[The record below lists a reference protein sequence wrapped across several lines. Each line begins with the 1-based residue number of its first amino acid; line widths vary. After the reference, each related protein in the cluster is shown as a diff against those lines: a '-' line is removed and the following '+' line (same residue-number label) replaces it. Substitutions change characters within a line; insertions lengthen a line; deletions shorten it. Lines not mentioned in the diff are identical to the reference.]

1 MYSVEVTAK
10 KAEDALKDALKQLSA
25 TIDDVDVKV
34 LEAGGLFRSAR
45 LVVSLTPEVRERR
58 ERRNKKEK
66 GREAF
71 GEERQGQPYREKAR
85 FEQTPDQKNGFVS
98 RQKTDF
104 KLDERQVKTESKAK
118 EQPRQTIAPETS
130 APVKQ
135 RDQREKNRPENAR
148 QQAKEPPKVK
158 EQRPERSAADAPSEV
173 PEKALEATVAF
184 LKNVMEKMGF
194 SGEMTTRAHGLDVDI
209 TVLEEDSAIIGYRGE
224 TIDSLEYLAGLIA
237 NRDSEKYIKVSVDN
251 NNYRDKRSDGL
262 VKLAEK
268 MAAKCIKTGH
278 KVSLEPMNSANRK
291 IVHAAL
297 SSNDKVTTRSEG
309 KEPNRRVVIYFKRER
324 GGKGGDDNGRAPM
337 PTTEKSAPTEAKA
350 ETERKSPVA
359 EE

>member
-25 TIDDVDVKV
+25 TIDDVEVKV

-45 LVVSLTPEVRERR
+45 LVVSLTSEERERR
-58 ERRNKKEK
+58 ERRSRK
-66 GREAF
+66 
-71 GEERQGQPYREKAR
+71 EKAR
-85 FEQTPDQKNGFVS
+85 ETF
-98 RQKTDF
+98 R
-104 KLDERQVKTESKAK
+104 DERATQSPKEKPRFDETRGQNNRFKPEFKSDENRGKAEFKPK
-118 EQPRQTIAPETS
+118 EQPRPLAANNDAATS
-130 APVKQ
+130 KQ
-135 RDQREKNRPENAR
+135 REQREKNRLENAQPQHKEQPKE
-148 QQAKEPPKVK
+148 QQKVK
-158 EQRPERSAADAPSEV
+158 EPKVEKNVDAPSEV
-173 PEKALEATVAF
+173 PEKALEETVTF
-184 LKNVMEKMGF
+184 LKNLMEKMGF
-194 SGEMTTRAHGLDVDI
+194 SSEMTTRAHGLDVDI
-209 TVLEEDSAIIGYRGE
+209 TVLEEDPAIIGYRGE

-237 NRDSEKYIKVSVDN
+237 NRDSEKYIKVTVDN
-251 NNYRDKRSDGL
+251 NNYRDKRSDNL

-309 KEPNRRVVIYFKRER
+309 KEPNRRVVIYFKREK
-324 GGKGGDDNGRAPM
+324 GGKGEDKGRAPA
-337 PTTEKSAPTEAKA
+337 PATEKNVPTETSA
-350 ETERKSPVA
+350 ETESPSPKV

>member
-71 GEERQGQPYREKAR
+71 GEERQGQSYREKAR
-85 FEQTPDQKNGFVS
+85 FDQTPEQKNGFAS

-104 KLDERQVKTESKAK
+104 KPDERQVKTENKAK
-118 EQPRQTIAPETS
+118 EQPRQNIATETS

-173 PEKALEATVAF
+173 P
-184 LKNVMEKMGF
+184 
-194 SGEMTTRAHGLDVDI
+194 
-209 TVLEEDSAIIGYRGE
+209 
-224 TIDSLEYLAGLIA
+224 
-237 NRDSEKYIKVSVDN
+237 
-251 NNYRDKRSDGL
+251 
-262 VKLAEK
+262 
-268 MAAKCIKTGH
+268 
-278 KVSLEPMNSANRK
+278 RK
-291 IVHAAL
+291 GA
-297 SSNDKVTTRSEG
+297 
-309 KEPNRRVVIYFKRER
+309 
-324 GGKGGDDNGRAPM
+324 
-337 PTTEKSAPTEAKA
+337 
-350 ETERKSPVA
+350 
-359 EE
+359 